1 MKNLKNISPDYP
13 RIPHLAK
20 DISNMTH
27 DDIVVETDIAF
38 PITGYVQ
45 EKIDGSNMGISWFN
59 DGPVLRN
66 REHILQKGYIKRN
79 TPAKLQ
85 FRPAWN
91 FIHEHEDDI
100 KFVSEKCMSPVTI
113 YGELMIAR
121 HSIEYNN
128 LTDWFIAYD
137 IYSVEDRRFLAPN
150 VVEDL
155 LSKTGIKYIKP
166 YKVTFNNIQ
175 EVVEYSERP
184 SDYTN
189 GIREGIVIKISDD
202 DKFVTQ
208 SFKIVNKYFVRREDF
223 NELGIIKNRI
233 IK

>member
-27 DDIVVETDIAF
+27 DDIVVETDIVF
-38 PITGYVQ
+38 PITGWVQ

-100 KFVSEKCMSPVTI
+100 KFISDKVMSPVTI

-121 HSIEYNN
+121 HSIEYNR

-137 IYSVEDRRFLAPN
+137 IYSVEDRKFLAPN
-150 VVEDL
+150 VVENL
-155 LSKTGIKYIKP
+155 LSKTDIKYIKP
-166 YKVTFNNIQ
+166 YKVSFNNIQ

-208 SFKIVNKYFVRREDF
+208 SFKIVNKYFIRREDF